1 MASFELRFKPSVAK
15 DLRGIPR
22 GDVERILA
30 RIEALRSDP
39 RPTGCEKLSGQERY
53 RVRQGYDRILYR
65 VADTELVVE
74 IVKVGRRREVYR
86 SL

>member
-1 MASFELRFKPSVAK
+1 MASFDLRFEPSVAR

-22 GDVERILA
+22 GDVQRILA

-53 RVRQGYDRILYR
+53 RVREGHDRILYR
-65 VADTELVVE
+65 VADTEVVVE
-74 IVKVGRRREVYR
+74 IVEVGHRREVHR
-86 SL
+86 SV

>member
-15 DLRGIPR
+15 DPRGIPR
-22 GDVERILA
+22 GDVQRILA
-30 RIEALRSDP
+30 RIEILRSDP
-39 RPTGCEKLSGQERY
+39 RPTDCEKLSGQERY
-53 RVRQGYDRILYR
+53 RVRQGRYRILYR

-74 IVKVGRRREVYR
+74 IVKVGHRREVYR